1 MSYKGLIG
9 VDWEDRVDFRR
20 MREERLKNTIA
31 SMKKNNVD
39 GLLLFRWE
47 NLRYTTGQRYVPVGN
62 SPFEHCASFV
72 ALNQDG
78 APIVFSMDI
87 DDIKSRAPWIPE
99 ENLKP
104 HHYVQTESGAKGLAG
119 QLKALGLHRGKLGVD
134 LWEPTCLEVLKK
146 ELPGTKFVNGQK
158 VMMDARMIKTKDEID
173 CLKIA
178 YAIGEAGL
186 QAGLEILR
194 PGVRECEVQAA
205 IWKRA
210 LDLGAE
216 WFQSPVI
223 VTSKTTPY
231 RRFTSDNIIL
241 ERDSVIIDVGPV
253 FNGYFSDFVRTWYC
267 GRYTK
272 PSQKGKDAFRK
283 ANDVLQKVIH
293 SMTPGTT
300 TGEVFAKA
308 GKWVLGRMLGHGI
321 GLAGQEPPYITED
334 EVGES
339 VLLEPGMAFSVEP
352 YVQIPGSDIGFRLE
366 EEIII
371 TKDGPIVYSTFPHGP
386 LSEI

>member
-9 VDWEDRVDFRR
+9 VDWEDRVDFGR
-20 MREERLKNTIA
+20 MRQERLAKAKA
-31 SMKKNNVD
+31 SMRKHDVD

-72 ALNQDG
+72 GLSQDG
-78 APIVFSMDI
+78 PPFVFSMDI
-87 DDIKSRAPWIPE
+87 DDIKSRASWIPE
-99 ENLKP
+99 ENLRP
-104 HHYVQTESGAKGLAG
+104 HHYVQTESGAMGLAR
-119 QLKALGLHRGKLGVD
+119 QLQSLGLSHGKLGVD
-134 LWEPTCLEVLKK
+134 LWEPTCLEVLQR
-146 ELPGTKFVNGQK
+146 ELPGTTFVNGQK
-158 VMMDARMIKTKDEID
+158 VMMDARTIKTQDELD

-178 YAIGEAGL
+178 YSMGESAL

-241 ERDSVIIDVGPV
+241 EGDSVIFDVGPV

-267 GRYTK
+267 GKYTRPHSK
-272 PSQKGKDAFRK
+272 EKDAFRQ
-283 ANDVLQKVIH
+283 AHAVLKEVIE
-293 SMTPGTT
+293 SMRPGAT

-321 GLAGQEPPYITED
+321 GLAGQEAPFITAD
-334 EVGES
+334 EVGAGIQ
-339 VLLEPGMAFSVEP
+339 LEPGMAFSVEP
-352 YVQIPGSDIGFRLE
+352 YVQVPGADTGFRLE
-366 EEIII
+366 EEVII
-371 TKDGPIVYSTFPHGP
+371 TETGPQVYSTFPHGP
-386 LSEI
+386 LAEI

>member
-9 VDWEDRVDFRR
+9 VDWEDRVDFTR
-20 MREERLKNTIA
+20 MRDERLKKTIA
-31 SMKKNNVD
+31 SMKKNKVD

-87 DDIKSRAPWIPE
+87 DDTKSRASWIPE
-99 ENLKP
+99 KNLRP
-104 HHYVQTESGAKGLAG
+104 HHYVQTASGARGLAG
-119 QLKALGLHRGKLGVD
+119 QLKALGLDRGRLGVD

-146 ELPGTKFVNGQK
+146 ELSGTTFVNGQK
-158 VMMDARMIKTKDEID
+158 VMMDARMVKTVDELD

-178 YAIGEAGL
+178 YSIGESGL
-186 QAGLEILR
+186 QAGLDILK

-241 ERDSVIIDVGPV
+241 EGDSVIIDSGPV

-267 GRYTK
+267 GKYTR
-272 PSQKGKDAFRK
+272 PSQKARDAFRQ
-283 ANDVLQKVIH
+283 ANDVLQKVIQ
-293 SMTPGTT
+293 SMRPGAT
-300 TGEVFAKA
+300 TGEVFAAA

-321 GLAGQEPPYITED
+321 GLAGQEAPFITED

-339 VLLEPGMAFSVEP
+339 VVLEPGMAFSVEP
-352 YVQIPGSDIGFRLE
+352 YVQIPGSDVGFRLE

-386 LSEI
+386 LSEM

>member
-20 MREERLKNTIA
+20 MREERLKRTIA

-78 APIVFSMDI
+78 SPYVFSMDI

-99 ENLKP
+99 KNLKP
-104 HHYVQTESGAKGLAG
+104 HHYVQTESGARGLAQ

-158 VMMDARMIKTKDEID
+158 VMMDARMVKTKDEID

-178 YAIGEAGL
+178 YAIGESGL

-241 ERDSVIIDVGPV
+241 EGDSVIIDVGPV

-267 GRYTK
+267 GKYTK
-272 PSQKGKDAFRK
+272 PSKKGKDAFRK
-283 ANDVLQKVIH
+283 ANDVLQNVIR
-293 SMTPGTT
+293 SMKPGTT

-352 YVQIPGSDIGFRLE
+352 YVQIPGTDIGFRLE

-371 TKDGPIVYSTFPHGP
+371 TNDGPVVYSTFPHGP
-386 LSEI
+386 LAEV

>member
-20 MREERLKNTIA
+20 MREERLEKTKA
-31 SMKKNNVD
+31 SMKQNDVD

-62 SPFEHCASFV
+62 SPYEHCASFV
-72 ALNQDG
+72 AMNQDG

-87 DDIKSRAPWIPE
+87 EDTIGRAPWISAT
-99 ENLKP
+99 NLKP
-104 HHYVQTESGAKGLAG
+104 HFYVQTESGARGLAG
-119 QLKALGLHRGKLGVD
+119 QLKALGLSKGKLGVD
-134 LWEPTCLEVLKK
+134 LWEPTCLEVLQK
-146 ELPGTKFVNGQK
+146 ELPDTKFVNGQK
-158 VMMDARMIKTKDEID
+158 VMMDARVIKTKDELD

-178 YAIGEAGL
+178 YSIGESGL
-186 QAGLEILR
+186 QAGLEILK
-194 PGVRECEVQAA
+194 PGIQECEVQAA

-223 VTSKTTPY
+223 VTSKTSPY

-241 ERDSVIIDVGPV
+241 EGDSVIIDLGPI

-272 PSQKGKDAFRK
+272 PSQKQRDAFQK
-283 ANDVLQKVIH
+283 ANAVLQKVIG
-293 SMTPGTT
+293 SMKPGTT
-300 TGEVFAKA
+300 TGEVFANA
-308 GKWVLGRMLGHGI
+308 GQWVLGRMLGHGI
-321 GLAGQEPPYITED
+321 GLAGQEAPFITEY
-334 EVGES
+334 EMGSS
-339 VLLEPGMAFSVEP
+339 VELRPGMAFSVEP
-352 YVQIPGSDIGFRLE
+352 YVQVPGADIGFRLE
-366 EEIII
+366 EEVII
-371 TKDGPIVYSTFPHGP
+371 TERGPEVYSTFPHGP
-386 LSEI
+386 LSDK